1 MSLKFHWR
9 LLQGGE
15 IRSVTTRA
23 TGASQRATGLPD
35 LEHQIDFCRQAEA
48 AGITGLLTDVGAS
61 KPDPILLAASL
72 GLATERIEFIV
83 AYRSGLTF
91 PTTFVQQLNTLSA
104 LANGRV
110 SLNIVAGHSPVEQ
123 RYYGDYLP
131 HHERYTR
138 TEEFLT
144 ICHAFWKND
153 GPVNYCGKY
162 YCLDQGQL
170 NTPFL
175 SPNRS
180 FPEIFIAGGSN
191 EARNLAISQGTL
203 WMRLADTPENLRSS
217 VAPVLAAGKEVG
229 LRMSIIARPT
239 REGAVRAAC
248 ELLSGLDPAMRDREK
263 EARFMMKSDS
273 VSISA
278 TYALAEKEWLN
289 PWLWTGAVRTH
300 GAPAVSLVGSFEEVA
315 QALIEYAR
323 IGVTQFIL
331 SGWPKLDEMI
341 LFGNEILPRVRKTE
355 AELHRETS
363 AQADIRP
370 TLQGVDF
377 AGPGS
382 ISGSQK
388 SRPTTARP

>member
-1 MSLKFHWR
+1 MKLKFHWR

-15 IRSVTTRA
+15 NRSVTTRA

-35 LEHQIDFCRQAEA
+35 LEQQIEFCRQAEVS
-48 AGITGLLTDVGAS
+48 GITGLLTDVGAS
-61 KPDPILLAASL
+61 KPDPILLAAAL

-83 AYRSGLTF
+83 AYRSGLTL

-104 LANGRV
+104 LVKGRV

-123 RYYGDYLP
+123 RYYGDYLV
-131 HHERYTR
+131 HSERYAR
-138 TEEFLT
+138 TEEFLA
-144 ICHAFWKND
+144 ICRAFWKND
-153 GPVNYCGKY
+153 GPVNYHGKY

-175 SPNRS
+175 SPHRR
-180 FPEIFIAGGSN
+180 FPELFIAGGSD

-203 WMRLADTPENLRSS
+203 WMRLADTPENVRPSG
-217 VAPVLAAGKEVG
+217 APVLAAGKEVG
-229 LRMSIIARPT
+229 LRMSIIT
-239 REGAVRAAC
+239 RSTRQEAVHAAY
-248 ELLSGLDPAMRDREK
+248 ELLSSLDPAMRDREK
-263 EARFMMKSDS
+263 EARFMTKSDS
-273 VSISA
+273 VSINA

-300 GAPAVSLVGSFEEVA
+300 GAPAVSLVGSFAEVA

-341 LFGNEILPRVRKTE
+341 LFGNEILPRVRQVE
-355 AELHRETS
+355 AKLPNRGLISQPVGAPPPRKNDVRELPEQS
-363 AQADIRP
+363 EE
-370 TLQGVDF
+370 LL
-377 AGPGS
+377 AG
-382 ISGSQK
+382 
-388 SRPTTARP
+388 

>member
-15 IRSVTTRA
+15 MRSITTRA

-35 LEHQIDFCRQAEA
+35 LEHQIEFCRQAETN
-48 AGITGLLTDVGAS
+48 GITGLLTDVGAS
-61 KPDPILLAASL
+61 KPDPILLAAGL

-83 AYRSGLTF
+83 AYRSGLTV

-104 LANGRV
+104 LVNGRV

-123 RYYGDYLP
+123 RYYGDHLA
-131 HHERYTR
+131 HHERYAR
-138 TEEFLT
+138 TDEFLA
-144 ICHAFWKND
+144 ICHAFWRND
-153 GPVNYCGKY
+153 GPVNYRGKY
-162 YCLDQGQL
+162 YTVDEGKL

-175 SPNRS
+175 SPRRS
-180 FPEIFIAGGSN
+180 FPELFIAGGSE
-191 EARNLAISQGTL
+191 EARNLAISQGTV
-203 WMRLADTPENLRSS
+203 WMRLADTPEHLGSS
-217 VAPVLAAGKEVG
+217 IAPVLTAGKEVG

-239 REGAVRAAC
+239 REEAVRAAY
-248 ELLSGLDPAMRDREK
+248 ELLSGLDPAMRDREN
-263 EARFMMKSDS
+263 EARFMHKSDS

-289 PWLWTGAVRTH
+289 SWLWTGAVRTH

-315 QALIEYAR
+315 LALIEYAR

-341 LFGNEILPRVRKTE
+341 LFGNEILPRVRKIE
-355 AELHRETS
+355 AELHNPGLTS
-363 AQADIRP
+363 QPTHHEHSTSIRP
-370 TLQGVDF
+370 SLTV
-377 AGPGS
+377 
-382 ISGSQK
+382 
-388 SRPTTARP
+388 